1 MPEPSKLDLYQTITD
16 RIVAALESGP
26 DKVSLP
32 WHRTGACSILPRN
45 AFTGHAYNGIN
56 VLSLWATAEERQ
68 YPRSLWATYRQWLG
82 LDAQVRKGEKAA
94 LVVFYKQYEAD
105 HGRTERAQNDFQAGV
120 QVQEGWSP
128 AGRPVSGWMRAGRFL
143 VGA

>member
-1 MPEPSKLDLYQTITD
+1 RAPFGCRDPVRRRVLAGARTAPWWPERRGVRVMPEPSKLDLYQTITD

-56 VLSLWATAEERQ
+56 VLSLCATAEERQ

-82 LDAQVRKGEKAA
+82 LDAQ
-94 LVVFYKQYEAD
+94 
-105 HGRTERAQNDFQAGV
+105 
-120 QVQEGWSP
+120 
-128 AGRPVSGWMRAGRFL
+128 
-143 VGA
+143 